1 MYMSTFNQGF
11 NRTTKR
17 VLVRLRVCV
26 SSFCSLSF
34 FGHLFVGMTDA
45 RVRANREPV
54 RSCSCSCVTS
64 TNAACVIGWRAMSSS
79 PKQVPFDM
87 NMHDWDQ
94 DWRRRHSLWDQYSN
108 KVTWLANVGC
118 LYVRYGM
125 LIGSSSAAR
134 SASGLMFGRNFA
146 TKHPS

>member
-1 MYMSTFNQGF
+1 MKVDVNVYVNIQQNNKKSSGSA
-11 NRTTKR
+11 
-17 VLVRLRVCV
+17 VCV

-45 RVRANREPV
+45 RVRATREPV

-87 NMHDWDQ
+87 NIHDWDQ
-94 DWRRRHSLWDQYSN
+94 ATTTLWDQN
-108 KVTWLANVGC
+108 IFKQGNLTCECWVLVC
-118 LYVRYGM
+118 VRYGM